1 MNDIRINNLGF
12 IFEESYENADSF
24 LKDIT
29 YGGELYDYFFT
40 GDFVYR
46 GHKSNSYKLIPSVL
60 RDNCTE
66 IRHASSRSP
75 NVSTTDR
82 EQLAYEFDI
91 LRKFYLKCDELGL
104 YLPDNKRLR
113 SGQFSFDDNGTI
125 TKDGI
130 WLPEDLYDITALAQH
145 YGLPTRLLDWS
156 YEISIAIFFAISELI
171 KEDNCDE
178 NDFICIWVLNK
189 SKTTWLTFN
198 WALQDFPLHLIRPIY
213 KYNPNMKAQKGLFTL
228 WKLHYSAK
236 SNSLKDCRP
245 LDELIKEYFDSKEE
259 RFKNAVK
266 PLLGCFMIRQTKSN
280 IKKLYR
286 FIKNNNVDFSTLFPG
301 YSGVVEYL
309 KYDKIYEDK
318 DLYKSNI

>member
-1 MNDIRINNLGF
+1 M
-12 IFEESYENADSF
+12 
-24 LKDIT
+24 
-29 YGGELYDYFFT
+29 
-40 GDFVYR
+40 
-46 GHKSNSYKLIPSVL
+46 
-60 RDNCTE
+60 
-66 IRHASSRSP
+66 
-75 NVSTTDR
+75 
-82 EQLAYEFDI
+82 
-91 LRKFYLKCDELGL
+91 
-104 YLPDNKRLR
+104 
-113 SGQFSFDDNGTI
+113 
-125 TKDGI
+125 
-130 WLPEDLYDITALAQH
+130 PEDLYDITALAQH

-189 SKTTWLTFN
+189 SMTTWLTFN
-198 WALQDFPLHLIRPIY
+198 LALPDFPLHLIRPIY

-259 RFKNAVK
+259 RFKNAEK

-309 KYDKIYEDK
+309 KYDD
-318 DLYKSNI
+318 NIFG